1 MSTNEPTSAAV
12 DIDGTCAHLAQTS
25 VEFALLF
32 GSHARETASDD
43 SDVDVALRFPEEMDA
58 YERFRRRN
66 RIDAKLQEYAES
78 FVDVSDIA
86 TLPISVAYTALRDGI
101 LLVGEESDVTAI
113 ESRSN
118 RSTKPRKTNE
128 SKHDENSS
136 IDSPEETYRWRDSR
150 C

>member
-66 RIDAKLQEYAES
+66 CIDAKLQEYAES

-86 TLPISVAYTALRDGI
+86 SLPIPVAYTALRDGI
-101 LLVGEESDVTAI
+101 LLVGEESDVTAYR
-113 ESRSN
+113 EPVEQEYVA
-118 RSTKPRKTNE
+118 TK
-128 SKHDENSS
+128 DEREQARREL
-136 IDSPEETYRWRDSR
+136 IDRLARGDV
-150 C
+150 